1 MKKVNFKQLVLLIAL
16 AVSVSGCRIE
26 WTETPAPTPTLTA
39 TATATLTPTPT
50 ETPTPA
56 PTETST
62 PTFTPVPTQSIS
74 GIANALQPV
83 TQEEGVPE
91 AAAYDPTKP
100 GVHPIF
106 VIATEEQSEWNKNL
120 PEGWRSFS
128 VGQTEL
134 VAVVRLNK
142 VLLGTERYYIPHYG
156 DITLGRFRTD
166 TEIWL
171 RAARTGEQVAHTVF
185 QGEEPPGFPGRIKSN
200 MVLTGPAVPFEI
212 VHLWLQE
219 FVEK

>member
-1 MKKVNFKQLVLLIAL
+1 MKKHQSIQWLLLVSL
-16 AVSVSGCRIE
+16 AATSLSCRVE
-26 WTETPAPTPTLTA
+26 WTDPPTPTPAPTA

-62 PTFTPVPTQSIS
+62 PTITPVPTQSLS
-74 GIANALQPV
+74 AIASALQPV
-83 TQEEGVPE
+83 TQGTGVPE
-91 AAAYDPTKP
+91 AAAYDPAKT
-100 GVHPIF
+100 GIHPIF
-106 VIATEEQSEWNKNL
+106 VIASEEQSEWNKNL

-134 VAVVRLNK
+134 VAVVRHNK
-142 VLLGTERYYIPHYG
+142 VLLGTERYYIPRYG

>member
-1 MKKVNFKQLVLLIAL
+1 MKLTKFFQTLLLVAM
-16 AVSVSGCRIE
+16 VVTMSSCRIE

-62 PTFTPVPTQSIS
+62 PTITPVPTQSIS
-74 GIANALQPV
+74 AIASALQLV
-83 TQEEGVPE
+83 TQGTGVPE
-91 AAAYDPTKP
+91 AAAYDPTKT
-100 GVHPIF
+100 GIHPIF
-106 VIATEEQSEWNKNL
+106 VIASEEQSEWNKNL
-120 PEGWRSFS
+120 PEEWRSFS

-134 VAVVRLNK
+134 VAVVQINS
-142 VLLGTERYYIPHYG
+142 VLLEWERFYIGRYSHVF
-156 DITLGRFRTD
+156 LGRFRTD
-166 TEIWL
+166 TEVWL
-171 RAARTGEQVAHTVF
+171 RAAQTGEQVAYMVF
-185 QGEEPPGFPGRIKSN
+185 PGEEPPGFPSQVRPN